1 VSWAQQVHRKLAGQF
16 KIDTK
21 KGESELGCL
30 MTNNFSSLAIS
41 QKLLRA
47 VQDIGFNEMTPIQAA
62 SIPALLAGKD
72 LIAQSQTGSGKT
84 AAFIIPILQKIE
96 VSKLAVQALI
106 LCPTREL
113 SDQVLREFQR
123 FSKSF
128 QGLQALAL
136 VGGQPYP
143 PQTQALQ
150 RGVQL
155 IVGTPGRTLEHLRSG
170 QLDLR
175 SVQIFVLDEADRM
188 LEEGF
193 ADEMNAILR
202 ELPKHRQTLFFS
214 ATFPEG
220 LESLSQKYQNAAE
233 RITISDE
240 SQTAP
245 MIEQYVYESENP
257 QKIETLMKILKNH
270 PSMCTLIFCRTKSTV
285 DEIGR
290 ILEKS
295 KVRTEVLHGN
305 LEQKERDRA
314 MSLFRNGSVRILV
327 ATDVAARGLDIDSLE
342 LVINLDLPSS
352 PETYVHRI
360 GRTGRA
366 GRKGVAVSIST
377 AYETEMVLEIEKAT
391 GVSMIRR
398 IFEPTNDLALG
409 PEFENTLMKTL
420 QVSGGR
426 SDKLRPGD
434 ILGALTAEPHPL
446 SASHIGKIQIQDRF
460 SYVAITPDMT
470 ERALNKLRTTKI
482 KGSKFKAYLVQ

>member
-1 VSWAQQVHRKLAGQF
+1 
-16 KIDTK
+16 
-21 KGESELGCL
+21 
-30 MTNNFSSLAIS
+30 MTNDFRSLAIS

-47 VQDIGFNEMTPIQAA
+47 TQEIGFKEMTPIQAA

-96 VSKLAVQALI
+96 VSQLAVQALI

-113 SDQVLREFQR
+113 SDQVLGECRK
-123 FSKSF
+123 FSKTF
-128 QGLQALAL
+128 QGFQTLAL

-143 PQTQALQ
+143 PQTRALQ
-150 RGVQL
+150 KGVQL
-155 IVGTPGRTLEHLRSG
+155 VVGTPGRTLEHLRNG
-170 QLDLR
+170 HLNLG

-193 ADEMNAILR
+193 SDEINAILK

-214 ATFPEG
+214 ATFPDN
-220 LESLSQKYQNAAE
+220 LEMLSQKYQNSPK
-233 RITISDE
+233 RIAICDE
-240 SQTAP
+240 PQTPP

-285 DEIGR
+285 DEVGK
-290 ILEKS
+290 ILKKS

-327 ATDVAARGLDIDSLE
+327 ATDLAARGLDIDSLE

-352 PETYVHRI
+352 PEIYVHRV

-366 GRKGVAVSIST
+366 GRKGVAVSVAT
-377 AYETEMVLEIEKAT
+377 AYESEKVLEIENAT
-391 GVSMIRR
+391 GVAMIRKML
-398 IFEPTNDLALG
+398 EPTIDLALG
-409 PEFENTLMKTL
+409 PEFEKTLMNTL

-426 SDKLRPGD
+426 TDKLRPGD

-446 SASHIGKIQIQDRF
+446 SASDIGKIQIQDRF
-460 SYVAITPDMT
+460 SYIAVAPKMT
-470 ERALNKLRTTKI
+470 EKALNKLRTTKI
-482 KGSKFKAYLVQ
+482 KGSRFKAYLAE